1 MDTIEALSTE
11 LNKMSDE
18 EKAKLRGLVQI
29 LMKLKDTVDLGKQIN
44 IDDIVEAEVIIH

>member
-1 MDTIEALSTE
+1 MDTIEALSTK

-18 EKAKLRGLVQI
+18 ERAKLNGLVQM

-44 IDDIVEAEVIIH
+44 IDDVVEAEVIIH

>member
-18 EKAKLRGLVQI
+18 ERAKLNGLVQM
-29 LMKLKDTVDLGKQIN
+29 LMQLKDTVDLGKALN
-44 IDDIVEAEVIIH
+44 IDDVVEAEVIIH

>member
-18 EKAKLRGLVQI
+18 DRAKLRGLVQM
-29 LMKLKDTVDLGKQIN
+29 LMKLKDTVDLGKTLN
-44 IDDIVEAEVIIH
+44 IDNVVEAEVIIH

>member
-18 EKAKLRGLVQI
+18 ERARLNGLVQM
-29 LMKLKDTVDLGKQIN
+29 LMQLKDTVDLGKALN
-44 IDDIVEAEVIIH
+44 VDDVIEAEVIIH

>member
-18 EKAKLRGLVQI
+18 EKAKLRGLVQM
-29 LMKLKDTVDLGKQIN
+29 LMNLKDTVDLGKALN
-44 IDDIVEAEVIIH
+44 IDNVIEAEVIIH